1 MNATTPT
8 AKPVEGPKKKLNIKL
23 FAIGNTG
30 LNVMEHV
37 VAGDTSGLG
46 LAAVN
51 TDAES
56 LAACPASE
64 TLHLETRPLRGLGTG
79 GDPERGRELA
89 EEYLPKLKALCEGV
103 DVAFIVA
110 GLGGGAGTGIAP
122 VLARAARESGA
133 LVLAF
138 VTTPFAC
145 ECTPRQRLAQ
155 HGLAALRDTADGVIC
170 LPNEK
175 IIKLTDEG
183 TRVVETFKLSD
194 ELLADA
200 VRGIWNLLTRPGLIE
215 IHFEDLCA
223 LIRDC
228 HSESAFAVAE
238 AMGATRSRDVLD
250 KLLAHPMLDGGEALE
265 ECDAAL
271 VSLMGGPDLTMA
283 ELNRVMEQIREKCGH
298 GQVIMGAAI
307 DEAFRDRLAVTLI
320 AARKSPE
327 RSESGIRGT
336 TDGEELAEQL
346 LQDTPKPGSRFV
358 PPPPPMSLDTLEQL
372 MGRPGTASAA
382 RARKRV
388 TKMLQT
394 QLPLEIVS
402 KGRFDK
408 SEPTIYNGEDLD
420 VPTYI
425 RRGVALN

>member
-1 MNATTPT
+1 MNATAPT
-8 AKPVEGPKKKLNIKL
+8 TKTVEGPKKKLNIKL
-23 FAIGNTG
+23 LAVGNTG
-30 LNVMEHV
+30 LNVMERV
-37 VAGDTSGLG
+37 VAGEPCGME

-56 LAACPASE
+56 LAGCSASQK
-64 TLHLETRPLRGLGTG
+64 LHLETRPLRGLGTG

-89 EEYLPKLKALCEGV
+89 EESLPNLKALCEGV

-122 VLARAARESGA
+122 VLARVAKESGA

-145 ECTPRQRLAQ
+145 ECGPRQRLAQ
-155 HGLAALRDTADGVIC
+155 HGLAALRDAADGVIC

-175 IIKLTDEG
+175 ILKLTDEG
-183 TRVVETFKLSD
+183 TRVVETFKLTND
-194 ELLADA
+194 LLADA

-223 LIRDC
+223 LLRD
-228 HSESAFAVAE
+228 HRSESSFAVAE
-238 AMGATRSRDVLD
+238 AMGANRSRDVLD
-250 KLLAHPMLDGGEALE
+250 KLLAHPMLDGGEALD

-283 ELNRVMEQIREKCGH
+283 ELNRVMEQIRQKCGH

-307 DEAFRDRLAVTLI
+307 NEAFRDRLAVTLI

-327 RSESGIRGT
+327 RSESEARGT
-336 TDGEELAEQL
+336 TDGEGLAAQL
-346 LQDTPKPGSRFV
+346 LKDAPKPGSRFV
-358 PPPPPMSLDTLEQL
+358 PPPPPMSLDKLEQL
-372 MGRPGTASAA
+372 MARQGTGTGA
-382 RARKRV
+382 RGRKRL
-388 TKMLQT
+388 TKLLQT

-408 SEPTIYNGEDLD
+408 SEPTIYKGEDLD